1 MLKPAFQIPSMKEI
15 EKVRSTNGY
24 NLISTFSGA
33 GGACLGFEM
42 AGFKTL
48 YANEF
53 VKEARNTYKLNHPE
67 VFIDDRDIRKVSAE
81 DILKI
86 VNLKAGE
93 IDVLEGSPPC
103 SSFSMAGK
111 RDKKWGQSSD
121 YSDNENQVTDDLFFE
136 YIRLVRGLKPKIFVA
151 ENVKGL
157 IQGRAKGYFKEI
169 LRELKLSGYQV
180 EVRVVNSTWLGV
192 PQSRERIFF
201 IGVRNDL
208 VGKYGVRPVF
218 PNPLKYQYALKD
230 VIDINDDSLI
240 DPETQTDIS
249 LGKAVG
255 TEWEKLPVGGQS
267 TKYFQLVRCNP
278 EFPVG
283 TITASG
289 GNLGLAGITHPY
301 YKKKFNLKELRALC
315 SFPEDFILTGTYAQR
330 WERLG
335 RSVMPLV
342 SFAIAQRLRD
352 DILGFINA

>member
-1 MLKPAFQIPSMKEI
+1 MKKPKYQIPTMKEI
-15 EKVRSTNGY
+15 SKVRGTNGF
-24 NLISTFSGA
+24 NLVSTFSGA

-42 AGFKTL
+42 AGFETL

-53 VKEARNTYKLNHPE
+53 VEEARNTYKENHPN
-67 VFIDDRDIRKVSAE
+67 VFIDDKDIRKVSAK

-86 VNLKAGE
+86 INLNAGE
-93 IDVLEGSPPC
+93 IDVFEGSPPC

-121 YSDNENQVTDDLFFE
+121 YSDTENQITDDLFFE
-136 YIRLVRGLKPKIFVA
+136 YIRILRGLKPKIFVA

-157 IQGRAKGYFKEI
+157 VQGRAKGYFKEI
-169 LRELKLSGYQV
+169 LKELKLSGYKV
-180 EVRVVNSTWLGV
+180 EVRLINSSMLGV

-208 VGKYGVRPVF
+208 VNKYGISPVF
-218 PNPLKYQYALKD
+218 PNPLKYEYGLED
-230 VIDINDDSLI
+230 VININDSNLI
-240 DPETQTDIS
+240 DEETKQNIS
-249 LGKAVG
+249 LGNAISK
-255 TEWEKLPVGGQS
+255 EWDKLPVGGQS
-267 TKYFQLVRCNP
+267 SKYFQLVRSNP
-278 EFPVG
+278 KYPVG

-289 GNLGLAGITHPY
+289 GNLGLASITHPHFR
-301 YKKKFNLKELRALC
+301 KKFTLKELRAIC

-335 RSVMPLV
+335 RAVMPLV

-352 DILGFINA
+352 DILGFINE